1 MMRKLRIIPFEE
13 GILGGYHSHNK
24 PGGGR
29 KNHAPEERRKRG
41 IFRAWIEMG
50 GYVGLP

>member
-24 PGGGR
+24 PGGRGEKITPLR
-29 KNHAPEERRKRG
+29 SAESEEYFG
-41 IFRAWIEMG
+41 PG
-50 GYVGLP
+50 

>member
-24 PGGGR
+24 PGGGEGR
-29 KNHAPEERRKRG
+29 EKITPLRSAESEEYFG
-41 IFRAWIEMG
+41 PG
-50 GYVGLP
+50 